1 MLFEKAVMN
10 LSLLARHQ
18 TLISIIAACLA
29 LAVSLSFGLGQ
40 LKDWQEISW
49 LDILGEGSISAFSL
63 IWLFFLLISR
73 PSGNVTTGLV
83 LGLSCFMFSA
93 LLDLFDEVVHYQA
106 AAAGLSLIES
116 IPAGIGMLIMSYALW
131 RWHHEQLALNR
142 QLNRREANLR
152 EHDQIDFIT
161 QLYRADYMRGQI
173 DMQLRTKDG
182 SPFSIMMLD
191 IDNFDG
197 FNRQFGPDEGDR
209 LLREI
214 SELILMNLRKTDLAC
229 RYAGDRFILLLP
241 DTNLVLADEL
251 AHHIRQAI
259 SHLAFKPAQQATPV
273 YHSMTI
279 AAEAARVGDAVDNII
294 NRVNQRLDS
303 YKQYA

>member
-49 LDILGEGSISAFSL
+49 LDILGEGSIAAFSL

-116 IPAGIGMLIMSYALW
+116 IPAGIGM
-131 RWHHEQLALNR
+131 LNR

-251 AHHIRQAI
+251 AHDIRQAI

-279 AAEAARVGDAVDNII
+279 AAEAARAGDAVDNII